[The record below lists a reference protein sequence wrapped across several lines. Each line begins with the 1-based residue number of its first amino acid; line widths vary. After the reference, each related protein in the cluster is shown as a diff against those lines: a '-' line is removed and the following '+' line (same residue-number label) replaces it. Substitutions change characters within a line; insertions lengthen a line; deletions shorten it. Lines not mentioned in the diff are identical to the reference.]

1 MEELTQDKLKSIIRE
16 ELSEG
21 MSDEAEREEAK
32 RAVEILY
39 QAVDDIRREVSRD
52 NSYIVSVIENHVE
65 SAKEEVRRL
74 AEIR

>member
-1 MEELTQDKLKSIIRE
+1 MEELTQDKLRSIIRE
-16 ELSEG
+16 ELTEG
-21 MSDEAEREEAK
+21 MSDEAEREEAR
-32 RAVEILY
+32 RAIEILY

-65 SAKEEVRRL
+65 DAKEEVRRL

>member
-1 MEELTQDKLKSIIRE
+1 MEELTQDKLRSIICE

>member
-21 MSDEAEREEAK
+21 MSDEAERKEAK

>member
-1 MEELTQDKLKSIIRE
+1 MEELTQDKLRSIIRE
-16 ELSEG
+16 ELSEE

-74 AEIR
+74 AEIQ

>member
-39 QAVDDIRREVSRD
+39 QAVDDVRREVSRD
-52 NSYIVSVIENHVE
+52 NSYIVSVVENHVE

>member
-1 MEELTQDKLKSIIRE
+1 MEELTQDKLRSIIRE
-16 ELSEG
+16 ELSER

>member
-1 MEELTQDKLKSIIRE
+1 MEELTQDKLRSIIRE

-21 MSDEAEREEAK
+21 MSDEAERKEAK

-74 AEIR
+74 AETQ

>member
-1 MEELTQDKLKSIIRE
+1 MEELTQDKLRSIIRE

-32 RAVEILY
+32 RAIEILY

-74 AEIR
+74 AEIQ